1 MRQGLCFAFHLTLRE
16 NKFEKNLS
24 IMSDWE
30 DDDAPPEGFR
40 GNSEKVV
47 QNNTYSNSRDSRT
60 NNNFQR
66 RKYNNP
72 ALTEYITIQ
81 IGTKDIGKLIG
92 RGGSNIREL
101 RDATGC
107 QVIRY
112 Y

>member
-1 MRQGLCFAFHLTLRE
+1 
-16 NKFEKNLS
+16 
-24 IMSDWE
+24 MSDWE

-40 GNSEKVV
+40 GSSEKVV
-47 QNNTYSNSRDSRT
+47 QNSTYSNSRDSRT

-66 RKYNNP
+66 RKYTNP

-81 IGTKDIGKLIG
+81 IGRQDIGKLIG

-107 QVIRY
+107 QVIRFLSIVNCY
-112 Y
+112 FTKVVKVVNFLFITSF